1 MPSPFPGVD
10 PFLEAQG
17 YWVEFHWKYINY
29 VQEALAERVP
39 DDYEVRIEERLSL
52 VYEPDLTPNRQVLP
66 DVAVLQSPGTRRP
79 GAASSG
85 TATLEPVLLAL
96 PRYQLEEVSE
106 QRIEIRRFPNRELV
120 TAVELL
126 SPSNKEPPGDRL
138 YYKKRLELIY
148 QQVHLVELDLLIG
161 GERLPMEDELPAGQ
175 FYAFVSRAERR
186 FLSDTYAWTIRD
198 PLPPIPIPL
207 KAPDPDILLDLA
219 AVFARV
225 YQGARYER
233 SIDYARPLA
242 LPLSKE
248 DRAWAEALA
257 RFEPPAGG
265 PLTTSADGCPILMKA
280 RGI

>member
-17 YWVEFHWKYINY
+17 YWEEFHWKYINY

-52 VYEPDLTPNRQVLP
+52 VYEPDLGSHRKILP
-66 DVAVLQSPGTRRP
+66 DVAVLQSSGPSRAVGGPR
-79 GAASSG
+79 G

-120 TAVELL
+120 TALELL
-126 SPSNKEPPGDRL
+126 SPSNKQPPGDRL

-161 GERLPMEDELPAGQ
+161 GERLPMEDELPKGHN
-175 FYAFVSRAERR
+175 YAFVSRAEQR
-186 FLSDTYAWTIRD
+186 FLSQTYAWTIHDRL
-198 PLPPIPIPL
+198 PLIPIPL
-207 KAPDPDILLDLA
+207 KAPDADVVLDLA

-225 YQGARYER
+225 YEGARYER
-233 SIDYARPLA
+233 SIDYTAPLN
-242 LPLSKE
+242 LPLSDE
-248 DRAWAEALA
+248 DRTWAETLA
-257 RFEPPAGG
+257 RANNPRA
-265 PLTTSADGCPILMKA
+265 A
-280 RGI
+280 R

>member
-17 YWVEFHWKYINY
+17 YWEEFHWKYINY

-52 VYEPDLTPNRQVLP
+52 VYEPDPGPHRKILP
-66 DVAVLQSPGTRRP
+66 DVAVLRSS
-79 GAASSG
+79 AASRTGSTSSG

-106 QRIEIRRFPNRELV
+106 PRIEIRRFPNRELV
-120 TAVELL
+120 TAMELL
-126 SPSNKEPPGDRL
+126 SPSNKQPPGDRL
-138 YYKKRLELIY
+138 YYKKRLELLN
-148 QQVHLVELDLLIG
+148 QEVHLVELDFLID
-161 GERLPMEDELPAGQ
+161 GERLPMEDELPTGHY
-175 FYAFVSRAERR
+175 YALVSRAERR
-186 FLSDTYAWTIRD
+186 FYADTYAWTIRD

-207 KAPDPDILLDLA
+207 KDPDPDILLDLA

-233 SIDYARPLA
+233 SIDYAAPLA

-248 DRAWAEALA
+248 DRGWAESLA
-257 RFEPPAGG
+257 RSTLAPPAR
-265 PLTTSADGCPILMKA
+265 P
-280 RGI
+280 